1 MIDVGSMELRTYHE
15 WGSIEHMLYLM
26 KHYDKERQKW
36 EDWLT
41 SMVMDGERLIAK
53 ATEDYARHRKD
64 FKRLVRWN
72 NEEFEYDCSVVG
84 DFIRLGEVEE

>member
-26 KHYDKERQKW
+26 KHYDQERQKW
-36 EDWLT
+36 EDWLAA
-41 SMVMDGERLIAK
+41 MVVAGEKYIQES
-53 ATEDYARHRKD
+53 TVHYSRHRKD

-72 NEEFEYDCSVVG
+72 NEAFEYDCSAIG
-84 DFIRLGEVEE
+84 DFIRLEEAFA